1 MRCDEAIE
9 YLDEYLE
16 DGLKDEARA
25 ALDAHLQGCPG
36 CREVFAADQALV
48 AELRNLP
55 VPTPAEDFFERAITR
70 AVRAHEHQQ
79 DHHRTQHRRMAWRYA
94 AGGALAA
101 SLVLGV
107 ILNVSPP
114 TSGPTVAPMAAIP
127 GLTIGLHEVQK
138 VRLSVGSHQTLQ
150 HAVFTVELPEGVEL
164 AGFPNQ
170 RTVRWEGSLHEGKN
184 LLELPLVAQDRAGG
198 VLVARIDHAKKEKV
212 FRLQLNVQPDRGAT
226 RNAGAG
232 LGWV

>member
-1 MRCDEAIE
+1 
-9 YLDEYLE
+9 
-16 DGLKDEARA
+16 
-25 ALDAHLQGCPG
+25 
-36 CREVFAADQALV
+36 
-48 AELRNLP
+48 
-55 VPTPAEDFFERAITR
+55 
-70 AVRAHEHQQ
+70 
-79 DHHRTQHRRMAWRYA
+79 
-94 AGGALAA
+94 
-101 SLVLGV
+101 VLGV

-138 VRLSVGSHQTLQ
+138 VRLSVDSHQTLQ

-198 VLVARIDHAKKEKV
+198 VLVARIDHAEKEKV